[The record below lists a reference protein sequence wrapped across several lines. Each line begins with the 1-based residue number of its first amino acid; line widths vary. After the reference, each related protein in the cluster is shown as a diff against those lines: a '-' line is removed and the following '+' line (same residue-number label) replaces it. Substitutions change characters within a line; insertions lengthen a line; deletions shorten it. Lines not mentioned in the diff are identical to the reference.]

1 MSDYNNQNYTDPEG
15 HQPERE
21 EHRANKPSSLM
32 AVIFGIIMVI
42 VYVGMGTLLLINFF
56 GWDAEWNWSRYGVG
70 ILLIIY
76 GFWRAYRQIKG
87 ID

>member
-1 MSDYNNQNYTDPEG
+1 MSDYNYPTPEQRQN
-15 HQPERE
+15 ERE
-21 EHRANKPSSLM
+21 ERRAIKPNSVM
-32 AVIFGIIMVI
+32 VAIFGIIMVI

-56 GWDAEWNWSRYGVG
+56 GWDADWNWSRYGVG